1 MPERTA
7 SQKAYADASE
17 LFPGG
22 VNSPVRAYRSV
33 GGNPVFLAEGR
44 GAKVTDVDGNTYVD
58 FVQSWG
64 AHILGHGPAPVRQAL
79 KKRIPLGTS
88 FGAPTV
94 EETRLAR
101 LIRNAMPSIEKLR
114 FVNSGTEAVMSA
126 LRLARG
132 ATGRR
137 YILKFDGCYHGHA
150 DFLLVQAGSGLA
162 TAGLP
167 DSQGVPAEFTAFTL
181 SVPYND
187 LAAVEKAFAAH
198 PKDIAAVIV
207 EPVAA
212 NMGVVPPAPGFL
224 EGLRKIT
231 LAHGSLLIFDEVITG
246 FRVGPGGAQGRF
258 GLVPD
263 LTTLGKIIG
272 GGLPVGA
279 YGGRQDLMN
288 LLAPLGPVY
297 QAGTL
302 SGNPA
307 AMVAGEA
314 VLTELARPG
323 FYEPLEEAAESFYEK
338 LTRSLE
344 PGRHVL
350 QTCGSLFTLFFTAS
364 PVTNFAQAKTS
375 DTSAYARAF
384 WKLLDQGVLSAPSQ
398 FEANFLGAAHTP
410 SQLKQASRAWKLALD
425 SGKP

>member
-1 MPERTA
+1 VNRDQSRQAFDEA
-7 SQKAYADASE
+7 ND

-44 GAKVTDVDGNTYVD
+44 GAEVVDVDGNRYVD

-64 AHILGHGPAPVRQAL
+64 AHILGHAPDPVVRAL
-79 KKRIPLGTS
+79 QKRIPLGTS
-88 FGAPTV
+88 FGAPTR
-94 EETRLAR
+94 EETTLGR
-101 LIRNAMPSIEKLR
+101 LIRNAIPSMEKLR

-132 ATGRR
+132 ATGRP
-137 YILKFDGCYHGHA
+137 YVLKFDGCYHGHA

-162 TAGLP
+162 TGGLP
-167 DSQGVPAEFTAFTL
+167 DSGGVPAEFTAFTL

-187 LAAVEKAFAAH
+187 LEAVRQAFAAH
-198 PKDIAAVIV
+198 PGQVAAVIV

-212 NMGVVPPAPGFL
+212 NMGLVPPAPGFL
-224 EGLRKIT
+224 EGLRRIT
-231 LAHGSLLIFDEVITG
+231 SEAGTLLIFDEVITG

-258 GLVPD
+258 GIVPD

-279 YGGRQDLMN
+279 YGGRRDLMD

-307 AMVAGEA
+307 AMVAGAA

-323 FYEPLEEAAESFYEK
+323 FYDPLEETAGRFAER
-338 LTRSLE
+338 LRGCLD
-344 PGRHVL
+344 PARHTL
-350 QTCGSLFTLFFTAS
+350 QSCGSLFTLFFTGG
-364 PVTNFAQAKTS
+364 PVTDFVTAKRS
-375 DTSAYARAF
+375 DTEAYARSF
-384 WKLLDQGVLSAPSQ
+384 RSLLDSGILTAPSQ

-410 SQLKQASRAWKLALD
+410 AQLDRAVDAWKRALD
-425 SGKP
+425 N

>member
-1 MPERTA
+1 MNHDQSRQAFAEA
-7 SQKAYADASE
+7 ND

-33 GGNPVFLAEGR
+33 GGDPVFLAEGR
-44 GAKVTDVDGNTYVD
+44 GAEVVDVDGNRYTD

-64 AHILGHGPAPVRQAL
+64 AHILGHSPEPVVRAL

-88 FGAPTV
+88 FGAPTTA
-94 EETRLAR
+94 ETVLGRR
-101 LIRNAMPSIEKLR
+101 IRDAVPSMEKLR

-132 ATGRR
+132 ATGRP
-137 YILKFDGCYHGHA
+137 YVLKFDGCYHGHA

-162 TAGLP
+162 TGGLP
-167 DSQGVPAEFTAFTL
+167 DSGGVPAAFTAYTL

-187 LAAVEKAFAAH
+187 LGAVRAAFAAH
-198 PKDIAAVIV
+198 PQQIAAVIV

-212 NMGVVPPAPGFL
+212 NMGLVPPAPGFL
-224 EGLRKIT
+224 AGLRQIT
-231 LAHGSLLIFDEVITG
+231 AADGALLIFDEVITG

-258 GLVPD
+258 GIVPD

-279 YGGRQDLMN
+279 YGGRRDLMDQ
-288 LLAPLGPVY
+288 LAPLGPVY

-307 AMVAGEA
+307 AMAAGTA

-323 FYEPLEEAAESFYEK
+323 FYEPLEEASNRFYD
-338 LTRSLE
+338 LLRPSLD
-344 PGRHVL
+344 PARHSL
-350 QTCGSLFTLFFTAS
+350 QVCGSLFTLFFAPG
-364 PVTNFAQAKTS
+364 PVTNFAEAKASST
-375 DTSAYARAF
+375 TEYARVF
-384 WKLLDQGVLSAPSQ
+384 RSLLEAGVLTAPSQ
-398 FEANFLGAAHTP
+398 FEANFIGAAHSP
-410 SQLKQASRAWKLALD
+410 ERLARAAEAWKRAL
-425 SGKP
+425 GA

>member
-1 MPERTA
+1 VNRDQSRQAFDEA
-7 SQKAYADASE
+7 ND

-44 GAKVTDVDGNTYVD
+44 GAEVVDVDGNRYVD

-64 AHILGHGPAPVRQAL
+64 AHILGHAPEPVLRAL
-79 KKRIPLGTS
+79 SKRISLGTS
-88 FGAPTV
+88 FGAPTR
-94 EETRLAR
+94 EETTLGRLV
-101 LIRNAMPSIEKLR
+101 RNAVPSMEKLR

-132 ATGRR
+132 ATGRP
-137 YILKFDGCYHGHA
+137 YVLKFDGCYHGHA

-162 TAGLP
+162 TGGLP
-167 DSQGVPAEFTAFTL
+167 DSGGVPSEFTAFTL

-187 LAAVEKAFAAH
+187 LDAVRAAFAAH
-198 PKDIAAVIV
+198 PGQVAAVIV

-212 NMGVVPPAPGFL
+212 NMGLVPPAPGFL
-224 EGLRKIT
+224 EGLRRIT
-231 LAHGSLLIFDEVITG
+231 SEAGTLLIFDEVITG

-258 GLVPD
+258 GIVPD

-279 YGGRQDLMN
+279 YGGRSDLMD

-307 AMVAGEA
+307 AMVAGAA

-323 FYEPLEEAAESFYEK
+323 FYDPLEETAARFTEQ
-338 LTRSLE
+338 LRSSLD
-344 PGRHVL
+344 PARHVL
-350 QTCGSLFTLFFTAS
+350 QSCGSLFTLFFTGG
-364 PVTNFAQAKTS
+364 PVTDFASAKKS
-375 DTSAYARAF
+375 DTGAYARVF
-384 WKLLDQGVLSAPSQ
+384 RSLLDDGILTAPSQ

-410 SQLKQASRAWKLALD
+410 VQLDRAAEAWKRAL
-425 SGKP
+425 PL